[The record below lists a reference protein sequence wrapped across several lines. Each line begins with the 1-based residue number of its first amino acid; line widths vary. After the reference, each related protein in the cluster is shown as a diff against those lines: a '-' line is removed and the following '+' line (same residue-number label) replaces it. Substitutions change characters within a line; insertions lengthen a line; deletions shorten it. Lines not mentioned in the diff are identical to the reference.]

1 VQLKELNTK
10 FRKLNRSCKMP
21 SKGKQRA
28 SRQAQLRNRKR
39 KSAKSQVVDSRTTTT
54 AASDPKTE
62 SVLEPVEQLSSNTE
76 SKPVRR
82 VPTTAQAGV
91 STLRYE
97 YLGSEV
103 KRIAIVAA
111 IIVVLLVALSFSSI
125 TA

>member
-1 VQLKELNTK
+1 
-10 FRKLNRSCKMP
+10 MP

-39 KSAKSQVVDSRTTTT
+39 KSAKSQVVDSRTDITSSP
-54 AASDPKTE
+54 ASQSGS
-62 SVLEPVEQLSSNTE
+62 SVEQVEPVGTNAEP
-76 SKPVRR
+76 KIVRR

-91 STLRYE
+91 SALRYE

-111 IIVVLLVALSFSSI
+111 IIVVLLVALSFSPI

>member
-1 VQLKELNTK
+1 
-10 FRKLNRSCKMP
+10 MP

-39 KSAKSQVVDSRTTTT
+39 KSSKSQVVDSRNATTSSPATQ
-54 AASDPKTE
+54 PE
-62 SVLEPVEQLSSNTE
+62 SSSEPIEQLNTNAE
-76 SKPVRR
+76 SKPVRQ

-91 STLRYE
+91 SALRYE

-111 IIVVLLVALSFSSI
+111 IIVVLLVALSFSPI